1 MNVAVG
7 PSKDHFEKK
16 FQGEMERAAES
27 SGARVSDAHEEH
39 KDRDEKFFDL
49 LLPDRFEKIPG
60 QSQIPVD
67 IFQGVLSG
75 LHRNPEAGFPRLW
88 KQHETIWNM

>member
-7 PSKDHFEKK
+7 PSKEHFEKK
-16 FQGEMERAAES
+16 FQGEMERAAASEAL
-27 SGARVSDAHEEH
+27 GDAFED
-39 KDRDEKFFDL
+39 KDETFFAL
-49 LLPDRFEKIPG
+49 LLPHRFEKIPG

-75 LHRNPEAGFPRLW
+75 LHRNPEARSVMQCPEL
-88 KQHETIWNM
+88 KNAVS